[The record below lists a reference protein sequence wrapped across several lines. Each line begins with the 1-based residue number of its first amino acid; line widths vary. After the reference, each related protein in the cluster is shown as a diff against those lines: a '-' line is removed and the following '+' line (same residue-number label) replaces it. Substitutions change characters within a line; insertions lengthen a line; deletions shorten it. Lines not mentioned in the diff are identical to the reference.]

1 MFNKWLIQ
9 YQISKSPVFKMLVKH
24 CDEVKQVIEQ
34 NRKCQGCANVN
45 MFLLFI
51 NKSKYLI

>member
-1 MFNKWLIQ
+1 MINSVPNIQ
-9 YQISKSPVFKMLVKH
+9 SPVFKMLVKH